1 MTHTW
6 VWWVPQDPVSHHS
19 PIKTAIVYHFGRVLA
34 FFGGTV
40 FFLFFGQ
47 AQVVC
52 MKGILGVLV
61 DTSAQLASYVFL
73 NNQSISLNKV
83 RANLFQIPVPIS
95 IVSCKFVDKIMLN
108 RPKFASRHLCLT
120 CHMRRAGDKSGHHH

>member
-1 MTHTW
+1 MGL
-6 VWWVPQDPVSHHS
+6 VGAPRSSVSS
-19 PIKTAIVYHFGRVLA
+19 FPNQNGNLVSFWPCFSIFWGDSI
-34 FFGGTV
+34 
-40 FFLFFGQ
+40 FLFFGQ